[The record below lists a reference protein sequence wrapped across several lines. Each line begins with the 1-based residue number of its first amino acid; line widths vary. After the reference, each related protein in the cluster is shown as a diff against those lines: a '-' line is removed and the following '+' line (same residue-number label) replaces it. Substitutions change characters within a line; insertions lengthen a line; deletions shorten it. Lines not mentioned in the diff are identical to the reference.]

1 VGGVAICLLNM
12 YLSTPITQ
20 LKMDHSEGLDSSD
33 LIQKYKNLFA
43 NIDCLSIFDAPI
55 LRGSIYFHTYIC
67 NDDGLSKEELI
78 DDQSGLDA
86 ASCSTGIEIKYQD
99 KHHRWIAKL
108 PQSLMILEYA
118 TKYINVRNTSFL
130 DNDGVNAELKWL
142 DEQDQEV
149 IIHLTMSQDNVNW
162 KVTRYIN

>member
-1 VGGVAICLLNM
+1 M
-12 YLSTPITQ
+12 YLLTPITQ

-55 LRGSIYFHTYIC
+55 LRGSIYFYTYIC

-78 DDQSGLDA
+78 DDQSVLDA
-86 ASCSTGIEIKYQD
+86 ASSCTGIEIKYQD

-108 PQSLMILEYA
+108 PQSLIILEYA
-118 TKYINVRNTSFL
+118 TKYINISNTSSL
-130 DNDGVNAELKWL
+130 GSIGVNAELKWF

-149 IIHLTMSQDNVNW
+149 IVHLSRNQDNINW
-162 KVTRYIN
+162 QAARYIN

>member
-1 VGGVAICLLNM
+1 M
-12 YLSTPITQ
+12 YLLTPITQ

-55 LRGSIYFHTYIC
+55 LRGSIYFYTYTRKD
-67 NDDGLSKEELI
+67 NGLSEEELI

-162 KVTRYIN
+162 KVTRYID